1 MQGLNDW
8 DQQYAQRTKR
18 MSSSAIRELL
28 KLTELPDV
36 ISFAGGLP
44 APEVFPVEKISTI
57 TQRILHDAGPQALQ
71 YSATEG
77 YRPLREWLAQ
87 AASQDGRTVTVDNIL
102 ITSGS
107 QQGLDLLGKVLVDP
121 GDTLLVESPTY
132 MGALQAWAPY
142 GAEYVTLPSD
152 EDGLILD
159 DLEAVL
165 QKRPKFIYMLPNFQN
180 PSGRTLSLQRR
191 QHLVEATSRY
201 GIPILEDDPYGRL
214 RFEGE
219 PLPTLHLLAGRAQSG
234 SKYNGHVLH
243 MGTFSKILAPGL
255 RLGWIIAPAPLI
267 SKLVQAKQGTD
278 LHTPTFTQ
286 MIAYEMARQ
295 GFIEEHIPLIRQVYR
310 ERRDAMLDALSE
322 YFPSHVTWTHPQG
335 GMFLWVTLP
344 EGSDS
349 AKILQEAVQQKVAFV
364 PGTAFHPC
372 GGGENTMR
380 LNFSNASPEK
390 IREGIAR
397 LGKVLSRQFVTRYSD
412 V

>member
-1 MQGLNDW
+1 MQVLIDW
-8 DQQYAQRTKR
+8 DQQYAQRTSR

-44 APEVFPVEKISTI
+44 APEVFPVDKISAI
-57 TQRILHDAGPQALQ
+57 TQRILHDAGSQALQ

-77 YRPLREWLAQ
+77 YRPLREWLAH
-87 AASQDGRTVTVDNIL
+87 ATSQDGMMVTVDNIL

-121 GDTLLVESPTY
+121 GDTLLTESPTY

-142 GAEYVTLPSD
+142 GPEYVTLPSD

-165 QKRPKFIYMLPNFQN
+165 QKHPKFIYMLPNFQN

-191 QHLVEATSRY
+191 QYLVEATTRY
-201 GIPILEDDPYGRL
+201 GIPIVEDDAYVRL

-219 PLPTLHLLAGRAQSG
+219 SLPSLHLLAGRAQPDSE
-234 SKYNGHVLH
+234 YNGHVIH
-243 MGTFSKILAPGL
+243 MGTFSKILSPGL

-295 GFIEEHIPLIRQVYR
+295 GFIEEHIPLIRQIYR
-310 ERRDAMLDALSE
+310 ERRDAMLAALSD
-322 YFPSHVTWTHPQG
+322 YFPSNVTWTRPQG
-335 GMFLWVTLP
+335 GMFLWATLP
-344 EGSDS
+344 EGTD
-349 AKILQEAVQQKVAFV
+349 AAQILKEAVQQKVAFV

-397 LGKVLSRQFVTRYSD
+397 LGRVLVRQKSTVR
-412 V
+412 

>member
-1 MQGLNDW
+1 MQVLIDW
-8 DQQYAQRTKR
+8 DQQYAQRTRR

-44 APEVFPVEKISTI
+44 APEVFPIEPISAI

-87 AASQDGRTVTVDNIL
+87 AASQEGLPVTVDNIL

-107 QQGLDLLGKVLVDP
+107 QQGLDLLGKVLIDP
-121 GDTLLVESPTY
+121 DDTLLVESPTY

-152 EDGLILD
+152 DDGLILD

-180 PSGRTLSLQRR
+180 PSGRTLSLERR
-191 QHLVEATSRY
+191 QYLVEATARY
-201 GIPILEDDPYGRL
+201 GIPIVEDDAYVRL

-219 PLPTLHLLAGRAQSG
+219 SLPSLQLLAGRARQESEY
-234 SKYNGHVLH
+234 KGHVIH
-243 MGTFSKILAPGL
+243 MGTFSKILSPGL
-255 RLGWIIAPAPLI
+255 RLGWIIAPAQLI

-295 GFIEEHIPLIRQVYR
+295 GFIEEHIPLIRHVYR
-310 ERRDAMLDALSE
+310 TRRDAMLAALSE
-322 YFPSHVTWTHPQG
+322 YFPAHVTWTHPQG
-335 GMFLWVTLP
+335 GMFLWATLP
-344 EGSDS
+344 EGMDS
-349 AKILQEAVQQKVAFV
+349 VKILEEAVEQKVAFV
-364 PGTAFHPC
+364 PGTAFHPR

-380 LNFSNASPEK
+380 LNFSNSSPEK

-397 LGKVLSRQFVTRYSD
+397 LGKVLEGKLVKR
-412 V
+412 

>member
-1 MQGLNDW
+1 
-8 DQQYAQRTKR
+8 
-18 MSSSAIRELL
+18 L

-44 APEVFPVEKISTI
+44 APELFPVDQISAI
-57 TQRILHDAGPQALQ
+57 AQRILHDAGSQALQ

-77 YRPLREWLAQ
+77 YRPLREWLAE
-87 AASQDGRTVTVDNIL
+87 AASQDSMKVTVDNVL

-107 QQGLDLLGKVLVDP
+107 QQGLDLLGKVLIDP
-121 GDTLLVESPTY
+121 DDTLLVESPTY

-152 EDGLILD
+152 DDGLILD
-159 DLEAVL
+159 DLEVVL

-180 PSGRTLSLQRR
+180 PSGRTLSLERR
-191 QHLVEATSRY
+191 HYLVEATARY
-201 GIPILEDDPYGRL
+201 GIPIVEDDAYVRL

-219 PLPTLHLLAGRAQSG
+219 SLPSLQLLAGRAQQG
-234 SKYNGHVLH
+234 NEYTGHVIH
-243 MGTFSKILAPGL
+243 MGTFSKVLSPGL
-255 RLGWIIAPAPLI
+255 RLGWIIAPAQLI

-310 ERRDAMLDALSE
+310 ERRDTMLTALSE
-322 YFPSHVTWTHPQG
+322 YFPAQVTWTRPQG
-335 GMFLWVTLP
+335 GMFLWATLP
-344 EGSDS
+344 EGSDA
-349 AKILQEAVQQKVAFV
+349 AKILEEAVEQKVAFV
-364 PGTAFHPC
+364 PGTAFHPS

-397 LGKVLSRQFVTRYSD
+397 LGKVLSREFVKR
-412 V
+412 